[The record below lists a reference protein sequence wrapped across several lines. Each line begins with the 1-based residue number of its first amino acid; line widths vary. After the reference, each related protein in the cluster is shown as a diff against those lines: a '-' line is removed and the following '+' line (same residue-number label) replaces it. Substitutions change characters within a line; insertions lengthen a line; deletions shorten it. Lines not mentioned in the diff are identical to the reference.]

1 MDPREIAQNDRDN
14 RAAGTAMYF
23 LENVKE
29 HLREN
34 DKPESDR
41 WLRELIAH
49 YIVQWHDY
57 AWVGDV
63 KGEYRKFY
71 KGAWRGGVDVSVSR
85 LVREYCRDSGLKL
98 TAAVRDDIRLMVKE
112 ALQLAMEDF
121 NTDRN
126 IVNFTNGYVAL
137 NTRSFH
143 NHPSEGNGG
152 DFLFTVQVPH
162 HYKPGLTPLK
172 FLPWLWATMEG
183 DGAKVDLLLKAAG
196 YALTL
201 SVKYQKLFMIKGG
214 PRTGKSTFL
223 NILHALVGVENSASV
238 PLQRLAKRFGTSGIL
253 GKVLNYHADIPTNKA
268 VSDTSQIKTLVDD
281 TIDVE
286 IKGGVVGATIKNIT
300 KHFFSTNRMPP
311 VRGLDLAY
319 ARRWIIVNFDNTIAE
334 GDVIGDYEG
343 SIIDDPDEMAAIV
356 SLAMDA
362 FFDLEDDGRFKAQ
375 SPEDVLEMIMEET
388 DTVYRFLKHEC
399 DVDPSFS
406 ELQDNVYTAYTEYAV
421 ADGALEVLKKAGFT
435 SDLYSKGFG
444 WARSSQK
451 IEGKRPYTYTGL
463 KLKPEDKRG
472 ERPNG
477 KPALF
482 RRIVS
487 ASGIESTDPLGLDFE
502 KIVPEVTLED
512 ACREE
517 IERELAAEEDD
528 GEFVPPPSAMVF
540 FDEDDE
546 D

>member
-1 MDPREIAQNDRDN
+1 
-14 RAAGTAMYF
+14 
-23 LENVKE
+23 
-29 HLREN
+29 
-34 DKPESDR
+34 
-41 WLRELIAH
+41 
-49 YIVQWHDY
+49 
-57 AWVGDV
+57 
-63 KGEYRKFY
+63 
-71 KGAWRGGVDVSVSR
+71 
-85 LVREYCRDSGLKL
+85 
-98 TAAVRDDIRLMVKE
+98 
-112 ALQLAMEDF
+112 
-121 NTDRN
+121 
-126 IVNFTNGYVAL
+126 
-137 NTRSFH
+137 
-143 NHPSEGNGG
+143 
-152 DFLFTVQVPH
+152 
-162 HYKPGLTPLK
+162 
-172 FLPWLWATMEG
+172 
-183 DGAKVDLLLKAAG
+183 
-196 YALTL
+196 
-201 SVKYQKLFMIKGG
+201 
-214 PRTGKSTFL
+214 
-223 NILHALVGVENSASV
+223 
-238 PLQRLAKRFGTSGIL
+238 
-253 GKVLNYHADIPTNKA
+253 
-268 VSDTSQIKTLVDD
+268 
-281 TIDVE
+281 
-286 IKGGVVGATIKNIT
+286 
-300 KHFFSTNRMPP
+300 
-311 VRGLDLAY
+311 
-319 ARRWIIVNFDNTIAE
+319 
-334 GDVIGDYEG
+334 
-343 SIIDDPDEMAAIV
+343 
-356 SLAMDA
+356 MDA